1 MQVIEAQ
8 CASILEPHDHLHI
21 SHERMV
27 GCDQQQPGRPAVSP
41 WPYRSV
47 GETDQMKGGCR

>member
-21 SHERMV
+21 SQM
-27 GCDQQQPGRPAVSP
+27 
-41 WPYRSV
+41 SV
-47 GETDQMKGGCR
+47 FLISLASS